1 MTSPSSWS
9 LSGPSLPACLP
20 PKSSSDVG
28 MRTMQRAINSSQL
41 LSLFLC
47 LRGPSGPARPGSRDG
62 RRVEVSIWCVC
73 VCLVEEGGGSA
84 QSSESN
90 APGKKKSAARRSS
103 HHKNIMK
110 RDPGST
116 FYFSF
121 FSISIRAGWLLTIK
135 RPSR

>member
-110 RDPGST
+110 RDPGSS

-121 FSISIRAGWLLTIK
+121 FFYFHK
-135 RPSR
+135 SRLAINY

>member
-9 LSGPSLPACLP
+9 LSGLSLPACLP

-73 VCLVEEGGGSA
+73 VCLVEEGGGGVVVMGA
-84 QSSESN
+84 HRAANQT
-90 APGKKKSAARRSS
+90 PLGKK
-103 HHKNIMK
+103 NQL
-110 RDPGST
+110 PG
-116 FYFSF
+116 
-121 FSISIRAGWLLTIK
+121 APVTIK
-135 RPSR
+135 TS